1 MKKFLLFSLL
11 IVGLTSYAQNAQ
23 STQVEFNKV
32 KVPGVSITIA
42 GYEVDFVKSAL
53 EFRLEKV
60 AGLKGSNS
68 KGFRTYLAQVFHD
81 LGFVKYD
88 IFTLVD
94 KGTKKDQFI
103 TISLLVSKGMDVFA
117 NPVDDPELTQKMK
130 DFLDFFT
137 SDYLVEYDRKHK
149 INQFTDEVNKLEKE
163 CANLTS
169 DLEKLKKDFSK
180 IEDQIS
186 KKSVELNKKN
196 EALIK
201 AKSELERL
209 K

>member
-1 MKKFLLFSLL
+1 MKKILLFSLL
-11 IVGLTSYAQNAQ
+11 FVGLTSYAQNAQ

-32 KVPGVSITIA
+32 KVSGVSITIA

-60 AGLKGSNS
+60 SGLKGTNS
-68 KGFRTYLAQVFHD
+68 KGFRAYLAQVFHD

-130 DFLDFFT
+130 DFLDYFVN
-137 SDYLVEYDRKHK
+137 DYLVEYDRKHK
-149 INQFTDEVNKLEKE
+149 INQLTDEINKLEKD
-163 CANLTS
+163 CSSLTS
-169 DLEKLKKDFSK
+169 DLEKLDKDLTK
-180 IEDQIS
+180 LQDQIK
-186 KKSVELNKKN
+186 KKSVELEKKS
-196 EALIK
+196 EALQN
-201 AKSELERL
+201 AKSDLERI